1 MKFSDDLF
9 QLIASLNQSEK
20 RYIKLVAKAFTSK
33 GTENQLSLFDSFDK
47 QKIYNEDKIRKQFK
61 DIIPAKNFHVAKN
74 RLYNLILKAL
84 YLYHLKSSAQ
94 EKINQLIYQAK
105 ILQKKGLFKQAD
117 SINDK
122 AMHSARKIQK
132 FPLVLMAYS
141 SQANSYME
149 QRDLSKIKAYL
160 DRNLHEE
167 KELLKQY
174 QTDLTYQFL
183 QLKTL
188 FITHKQQAVR
198 SEAEMSEIQELK
210 NHPLLKDPSFAKSK
224 SALDMYW
231 FLNGFIYRYEG
242 NYAKAAEYW
251 GEFVRELESLIS
263 IPKNRIEEYIA
274 NLNNLMFLQ
283 LEALLFDKA
292 WINCQKMLKLLDH
305 EHVTNNHRIIVKVKE
320 RVIEFKLEYYL
331 LSYQYKLAL
340 NYQTTNKNEI
350 TGIYDQV
357 GDFRRLVIDYVQ
369 TSIFLCN
376 SMPQEASYSIE
387 KVFSNKV
394 VKQHKYIYSGAMIIN
409 LLTHFELKNFQL
421 LESLLL
427 NTYRMMYKRKLLYK
441 SEKIIFKYLKKYL
454 RIHSELEIIT
464 SFKLLKQ
471 ELQEVKVEK
480 FEKNFLPNFD
490 LVVWI
495 ESKIQN
501 KTMPAII
508 MEGGLTL

>member
-47 QKIYNEDKIRKQFK
+47 QKIYNEEKIRKEFK

-84 YLYHLKSSAQ
+84 YLYHLKNSDQ
-94 EKINQLIYQAK
+94 EKINQLLYQAK
-105 ILQKKGLFKQAD
+105 ILQKKGLYKQAD

-122 AMHSARKIQK
+122 ALLTAKKIEK

-149 QRDLSKIKAYL
+149 QRDLNKIKNYL
-160 DRNLHEE
+160 DRNLCEE
-167 KELLKQY
+167 IELLEQY
-174 QTDLTYQFL
+174 KTDLTYQFL

-188 FITHKQQAVR
+188 FITHKQQVVR
-198 SEAEMSEIQELK
+198 SEEEMAEIQQLK
-210 NHPLLKDPSFAKSK
+210 NHPLLRDLSLAKSK

-231 FLNGFIYRYEG
+231 FLNGFICRYEG

-251 GEFVRELESLIS
+251 EEFVREIENLPS

-292 WINCQKMLKLLDH
+292 WNNCQKMLKLLDH
-305 EHVTNNHRIIVKVKE
+305 EYVSNDSHIIIKVKE

-331 LSYQYKLAL
+331 LSYQYKMALA
-340 NYQTTNKNEI
+340 YQTSNNKEI
-350 TGIYDQV
+350 SAIYDKV
-357 GDFRRLVIDYVQ
+357 GDFRRLVIDYIQ
-369 TSIFLCN
+369 TSIYLCN
-376 SMPQEASYSIE
+376 GMAQEASYSIE

-394 VKQHKYIYSGAMIIN
+394 VKQHKYIYSGAMILN
-409 LLTHFELKNFQL
+409 LLTHFELKNYQL

-454 RIHSELEIIT
+454 RIHSEKQIME
-464 SFKLLKQ
+464 SFKLLKH
-471 ELQEVKVEK
+471 ELQEVRIEK

-501 KTMPAII
+501 KSMSDII
-508 MEGGLTL
+508 IEGGLTL